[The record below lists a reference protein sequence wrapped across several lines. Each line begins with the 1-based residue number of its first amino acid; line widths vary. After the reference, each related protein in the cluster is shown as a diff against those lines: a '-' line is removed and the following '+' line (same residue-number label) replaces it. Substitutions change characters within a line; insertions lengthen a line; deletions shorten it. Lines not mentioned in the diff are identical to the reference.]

1 MNKVLRVLLLI
12 LATLGHGST
21 AENWRQDLCAYV
33 SSEEGSV
40 MLYKSSSRKF
50 LVHANDVICGR
61 LT

>member
-1 MNKVLRVLLLI
+1 MNKVLSVLLLI

-40 MLYKSSSRKF
+40 MLYNLAQENFSCMQMTSF
-50 LVHANDVICGR
+50 VEG
-61 LT
+61 